1 MSNVPEETRA
11 DLLSPVLGHGG
22 LRRPR
27 QVLHHHVRVPV
38 LPSAQGNAPSNHD
51 ILGQK
56 ASQSDHE
63 YMPRFSQ

>member
-1 MSNVPEETRA
+1 MSNVPKETPA

-27 QVLHHHVRVPV
+27 QVLHHHLRVTV
-38 LPSAQGNAPSNHD
+38 LPFAQGKAPSNRV

-63 YMPRFSQ
+63 YKPRFSK